1 MNEDALKRQIN
12 MVVEAREK
20 AREANCQRVAEYN
33 KWLEANQSLFDNE
46 TATKLACNEAE
57 GALREMAIEKYSETG
72 DKAVA
77 PGVAVKIFEV
87 LDYEPKEAFKW
98 AMAHQIALSLDKKS
112 FETLAK
118 ATPLEFVTIKEEP
131 RAQIAQDLTNCTKG
145 DTL

>member
-1 MNEDALKRQIN
+1 MTITEQVNT
-12 MVVEAREK
+12 VVEARANAKHATEVRTNLYEEWLATYHAVIETEK
-20 AREANCQRVAEYN
+20 AMKETCQ
-33 KWLEANQSLFDNE
+33 
-46 TATKLACNEAE
+46 EAE
-57 GALREMAIEKYSETG
+57 VKLRELALQIFAETR

-77 PGVAVKIFEV
+77 PGVSVKIFEV

-112 FETLAK
+112 FETFAK